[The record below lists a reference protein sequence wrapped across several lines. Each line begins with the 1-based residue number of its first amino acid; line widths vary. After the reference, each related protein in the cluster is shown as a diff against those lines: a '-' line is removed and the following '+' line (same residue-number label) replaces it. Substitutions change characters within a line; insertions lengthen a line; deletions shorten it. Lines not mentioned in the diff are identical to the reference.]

1 VEFSR
6 RRFLFLEASMR
17 TLAAAAIL
25 AAGVVTA
32 TWAQAPR
39 SWSVKDAPADA
50 RAAAARAMTAFDA
63 VQATLSGRLM
73 EEMKAGG
80 PSRAVTVCRDEAQA
94 LTKKVAS
101 ESEMALGR
109 TSDRL
114 RNPLNAAPG
123 WARPF
128 VERSAGR
135 KSAAI
140 EPVVV
145 DLGDRIGVLRP
156 IGTAGACTTCHGVAD
171 KQPEA
176 LRSLLARHYPQDKA
190 VGFAEGDLRGFFWAE
205 VTR

>member
-1 VEFSR
+1 
-6 RRFLFLEASMR
+6 MR
-17 TLAAAAIL
+17 TLTAAAIL
-25 AAGVVTA
+25 AVGVVTA

-50 RAAAARAMTAFDA
+50 AAAAASAMKAFDA

-94 LTKKVAS
+94 LTKRIAS
-101 ESEMALGR
+101 ESGMALGR

-114 RNPLNAAPG
+114 RNPLNAAPE

-128 VERSAGR
+128 VEKAAGR
-135 KSAAI
+135 KAAAI

-145 DLGDRIGVLRP
+145 DLGSRIGVLRP
-156 IGTAGACTTCHGVAD
+156 IGTAGACTTCHGAKD
-171 KQPEA
+171 RQPEA
-176 LRSLLARHYPQDKA
+176 LRSLLAQHYPQDTA
-190 VGFAEGDLRGFFWAE
+190 FGFSEGDLRGFFWAE
-205 VTR
+205 VRR